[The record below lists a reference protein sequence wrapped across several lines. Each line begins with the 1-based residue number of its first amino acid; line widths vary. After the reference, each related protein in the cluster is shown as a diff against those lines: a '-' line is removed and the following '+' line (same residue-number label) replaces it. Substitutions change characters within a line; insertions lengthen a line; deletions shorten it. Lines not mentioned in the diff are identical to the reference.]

1 MAVQMH
7 FLPHHAVKIR
17 AMAQAFPE
25 VNVILDHLARAGQ
38 GSQQD
43 YGEVLR
49 LGALP
54 NIFMK
59 FSGVRYSS
67 KESFPYRDAMDTV
80 KRAFDAFTPDRMI
93 WGGLGH
99 NMPEFEN
106 AVSLFELMFRFASP
120 GERAKIRGETAMK
133 LFRFGG

>member
-1 MAVQMH
+1 MLPRMRRRRAELPRGPSAPLTIALGVVLLACRAESAPVVQ
-7 FLPHHAVKIR
+7 LYS
-17 AMAQAFPE
+17 
-25 VNVILDHLARAGQ
+25 AGQ
-38 GSQQD
+38 GSDQD

-54 NIFMK
+54 NIYMK

-99 NMPEFEN
+99 SMPEFEN
-106 AVSLFELMFRFASP
+106 AVMQAIV
-120 GERAKIRGETAMK
+120 K
-133 LFRFGG
+133 